1 MGWAIMKNLEKDLS
15 YKCISN
21 PKDYGVGHFQVSIN
35 LLVTKTLK
43 KNRSLIIIGFEMTT
57 RLRHRVG

>member
-1 MGWAIMKNLEKDLS
+1 MGHSGKLARDLR

-35 LLVTKTLK
+35 LSKMFCKILIFYYK
-43 KNRSLIIIGFEMTT
+43 KIG
-57 RLRHRVG
+57 LL